1 MNKLAY
7 LLLFLG
13 ITTLA
18 VFADETEGETGGD
31 GVDTGGDGDGED
43 AEGGAE
49 NEDDNNGV
57 VNMGGDIRLALAM
70 GVGAYIFGNFLV

>member
-13 ITTLA
+13 IITLA
-18 VFADETEGETGGD
+18 VFAADGEEASETGDTGDDDNNGET
-31 GVDTGGDGDGED
+31 T
-43 AEGGAE
+43 
-49 NEDDNNGV
+49 EDDNGTDSGV